1 MPESELPPKIAEGA
15 LLEGN
20 EYGWE
25 PSLFPAALANAQ
37 ALGYACIGG
46 QFQFRLDI
54 GTCEMYWLSA
64 DSGPR
69 DEAESW
75 LEYCERSCS
84 EVRAGFQKLMSE
96 TDFRKQA
103 LEWHPVRE
111 AMAHAASSA
120 LWTTDESLRSL
131 GQQGWVRAAR
141 KAGLHRVFSR

>member
-103 LEWHPVRE
+103 LEWRPVKE
-111 AMAHAASSA
+111 AMAHGLDPLEKLVFVAYFV
-120 LWTTDESLRSL
+120 DEAEWLERSKEAVTPRPP
-131 GQQGWVRAAR
+131 GA
-141 KAGLHRVFSR
+141 

>member
-1 MPESELPPKIAEGA
+1 MSERELPPTIAVGA
-15 LLEGN
+15 RLEGN

-64 DSGPR
+64 DSDPR
-69 DEAESW
+69 QEAESW
-75 LEYCERSCS
+75 QEYSERSCS
-84 EVRAGFQKLMSE
+84 EVKTGFQRLMSE
-96 TDFRKQA
+96 TDFRRQA

-111 AMAHAASSA
+111 AMSHGFDPLEKLVFVAYFV
-120 LWTTDESLRSL
+120 DEAEWLEGER
-131 GQQGWVRAAR
+131 R
-141 KAGLHRVFSR
+141 

>member
-1 MPESELPPKIAEGA
+1 MPERELPLKIAEGA
-15 LLEGN
+15 RLKGN
-20 EYGWE
+20 EYGWK
-25 PSLFPAALANAQ
+25 PSLFPTALANAQ

-69 DEAESW
+69 FEAESW

-84 EVRAGFQKLMSE
+84 EVRIGFQKLMSD

-103 LEWHPVRE
+103 LEWHPVRD
-111 AMAHAASSA
+111 AMAQGLDPQEKLVFIAYFV
-120 LWTTDESLRSL
+120 DEAEWLEDERRRLLRGPDSL
-131 GQQGWVRAAR
+131 
-141 KAGLHRVFSR
+141 